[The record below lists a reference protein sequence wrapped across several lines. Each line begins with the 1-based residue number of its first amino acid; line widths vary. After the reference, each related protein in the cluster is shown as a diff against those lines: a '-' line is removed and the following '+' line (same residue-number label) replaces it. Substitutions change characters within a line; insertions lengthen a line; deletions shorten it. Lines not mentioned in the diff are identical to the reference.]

1 MTGLPIA
8 VVGASAAGLAAA
20 EALRRFGWRGPLTLI
35 GDEPHLPYDRPPLS
49 KQLLHGAW
57 TPEKLLLRTADQLA
71 PLDLDLRL
79 GTRATGLDVA
89 GRTLTLD
96 GGAGASPLAHGRE
109 RGTLR
114 CAGVIIATGVAAR
127 TLPGADRIAGVHTLR
142 TLDDALALRGRLAD
156 GGTPGSEG
164 VASGGPPG
172 SEGVAAGGG
181 GGGRR
186 VVIVGNGVLGCE
198 AAAVA
203 RELGHEITL
212 VGIEATPMA
221 AAVGTDIGEL
231 LAEEHRAR
239 GVRLLTGAVD
249 GFETAPADP
258 AGSGELPGA
267 GAPRVT
273 AVRLAEGGSPAGEGV
288 ASGAPPGSGG
298 IAAGGGGGS
307 RLPADLVLL
316 AIGSR
321 PAVDWLDDPALDI
334 SDGLRCDTYCAAAP
348 GVYAAGD
355 VARWDHPVHGRPL
368 RFEHRMNAT
377 EQGMAAARNLLAEL
391 AEEASGPAG
400 TTAAAGAAAV
410 TEAAP
415 APERRPFAPVPY
427 FWSDQY
433 AVKIQA
439 YGLTAGADRVET
451 TVLDRAARRAVA
463 LYGRDGSAVGVL
475 AAGLPPRQVRALR
488 AVIAAPL
495 PWEEAR
501 ERIAAVTA
509 AG

>member
-1 MTGLPIA
+1 MTARPIA

-20 EALRRFGWRGPLTLI
+20 EALRRGGWRGPLTLI

-57 TPEKLLLRTADQLA
+57 EPDRLLLRTEEQLA
-71 PLDLDLRL
+71 PLGLDLRL

-89 GRTLTLD
+89 TSTLTLD
-96 GGAGASPLAHGRE
+96 GGERLA
-109 RGTLR
+109 
-114 CAGVIIATGVAAR
+114 CAGVIIATGVTAR

-142 TLDDALALRGRLAD
+142 TLDEALALRGRL
-156 GGTPGSEG
+156 GTPG
-164 VASGGPPG
+164 
-172 SEGVAAGGG
+172 
-181 GGGRR
+181 RR
-186 VVIVGNGVLGCE
+186 LVIVGNGVLGCE

-203 RELGHEITL
+203 RELGHEVTL
-212 VGIEATPMA
+212 VGIEETPMA
-221 AAVGTDIGEL
+221 AAVGTEVGEL

-239 GVRLLTGAVD
+239 GVRLLTGAVG

-258 AGSGELPGA
+258 DGSDPQ
-267 GAPRVT
+267 VT
-273 AVRLAEGGSPAGEGV
+273 AVRLASGGTPASEGV
-288 ASGAPPGSGG
+288 ASGGPPGSGG
-298 IAAGGGGGS
+298 VAARGGGGS

-321 PAVDWLDDPALDI
+321 PAVEWLADPALDTT
-334 SDGLRCDTYCAAAP
+334 DGLRCDAYCAAAP
-348 GVYAAGD
+348 GIYAAGD

-391 AEEASGPAG
+391 A
-400 TTAAAGAAAV
+400 TTAAATGAV
-410 TEAAP
+410 EDTP

-433 AVKIQA
+433 DLKLQA
-439 YGLTAGADRVET
+439 YGLTAGADRVEA
-451 TVLDRAARRAVA
+451 TVLDRAEQRVLA
-463 LYGRDGSAVGVL
+463 LYGRDGHAVGVL
-475 AAGLPPRQVRALR
+475 AAGLPPRRIRALR
-488 AVIAAPL
+488 AVIATPL

-501 ERIAAVTA
+501 ERIGAATA

>member
-1 MTGLPIA
+1 MTARPIA

-20 EALRRFGWRGPLTLI
+20 EALRRGGWRGPLTLI

-57 TPEKLLLRTADQLA
+57 EPDRLLLRTAEQLA

-89 GRTLTLD
+89 TRTLTLD
-96 GGAGASPLAHGRE
+96 GGERLA
-109 RGTLR
+109 

-127 TLPGADRIAGVHTLR
+127 TLPGADHIAGVHTLR
-142 TLDDALALRGRLAD
+142 TLDEALALRGELAH
-156 GGTPGSEG
+156 GGTPGS
-164 VASGGPPG
+164 GGA
-172 SEGVAAGGG
+172 AAGEG

-186 VVIVGNGVLGCE
+186 LVIVGNGVLGCE

-203 RELGHEITL
+203 RELGHDVTL

-221 AAVGTDIGEL
+221 AVVGTEIGEL

-239 GVRLLTGAVD
+239 GVRLRTGAVD
-249 GFETAPADP
+249 GFETASAEP
-258 AGSGELPGA
+258 AGTGDPH
-267 GAPRVT
+267 VT
-273 AVRLAEGGSPAGEGV
+273 AVRLANGG
-288 ASGAPPGSGG
+288 
-298 IAAGGGGGS
+298 AGGGGGA

-321 PAVDWLDDPALDI
+321 PAVEWLADPALDTI
-334 SDGLRCDTYCAAAP
+334 DGLRCDAYCAAAP
-348 GVYAAGD
+348 GIYAAGD

-391 AEEASGPAG
+391 ATTDPAATGAGDGASAQ
-400 TTAAAGAAAV
+400 
-410 TEAAP
+410 
-415 APERRPFAPVPY
+415 ERRPFAPVPY

-433 AVKIQA
+433 GLKLQA

-451 TVLDRAARRAVA
+451 TVLDRAERRALA
-463 LYGRDGSAVGVL
+463 LYGRDGRAVGVL
-475 AAGLPPRQVRALR
+475 AAGIPPRQLRALR
-488 AVIAAPL
+488 AVVATPL

-501 ERIAAVTA
+501 ERIGAATA

>member
-57 TPEKLLLRTADQLA
+57 TPEKLLLRTAEQLA
-71 PLDLDLRL
+71 RLDLDLRL

-89 GRTLTLD
+89 GRALTLD
-96 GGAGASPLAHGRE
+96 GGVGVSPLAQGRE
-109 RGTLR
+109 RRRPLR
-114 CAGVIIATGVAAR
+114 RRDHCDRCRGPYPARRRPHRRSAHPAHPRRRAGPAR
-127 TLPGADRIAGVHTLR
+127 PAGQ
-142 TLDDALALRGRLAD
+142 
-156 GGTPGSEG
+156 GGT
-164 VASGGPPG
+164 PG

-181 GGGRR
+181 GRR
-186 VVIVGNGVLGCE
+186 LVIVGNGVLGCE

-203 RELGHEITL
+203 RELGHEVTL

-221 AAVGTDIGEL
+221 AAVGTEVGEL

-258 AGSGELPGA
+258 AGGGDMAAADDLPGA
-267 GAPRVT
+267 APQVT
-273 AVRLAEGGSPAGEGV
+273 AVRLADGC
-288 ASGAPPGSGG
+288 
-298 IAAGGGGGS
+298 

-321 PAVDWLDDPALDI
+321 PAVDWLDDPALDT
-334 SDGLRCDTYCAAAP
+334 SDGLRCDAYCAAAP

-391 AEEASGPAG
+391 AAEASGPARAEDA
-400 TTAAAGAAAV
+400 AAAGAEDAG
-410 TEAAP
+410 P

-451 TVLDRAARRAVA
+451 TVLDRAARRALA

-501 ERIAAVTA
+501 ERIAAATA

>member
-57 TPEKLLLRTADQLA
+57 TPEKLLLRTAEQLA
-71 PLDLDLRL
+71 RLDLDLRL

-89 GRTLTLD
+89 GRALTLD
-96 GGAGASPLAHGRE
+96 GGVGVSPLAQGRE
-109 RGTLR
+109 RETLR

-127 TLPGADRIAGVHTLR
+127 TLPGADRIVGVHTLR
-142 TLDDALALRGRLAD
+142 TLDDALALRGRLAK
-156 GGTPGSEG
+156 GGT
-164 VASGGPPG
+164 PG

-181 GGGRR
+181 GRR
-186 VVIVGNGVLGCE
+186 LVIVGNGVLGCE

-203 RELGHEITL
+203 RELGHEVTL

-221 AAVGTDIGEL
+221 AAVGTEVGEL

-258 AGSGELPGA
+258 AGGGDMAAADDLPGA
-267 GAPRVT
+267 APQVT
-273 AVRLAEGGSPAGEGV
+273 AVRLAD
-288 ASGAPPGSGG
+288 
-298 IAAGGGGGS
+298 GS

-321 PAVDWLDDPALDI
+321 PAVDWLDDPALDT
-334 SDGLRCDTYCAAAP
+334 SDGLRCDAYCAAAP

-391 AEEASGPAG
+391 AAEASGPARAEDA
-400 TTAAAGAAAV
+400 AAAGAEDAG
-410 TEAAP
+410 P

-451 TVLDRAARRAVA
+451 TVLDRAARRALA

-501 ERIAAVTA
+501 ERIAAATA

>member
-1 MTGLPIA
+1 MTARPIA

-57 TPEKLLLRTADQLA
+57 EPEKLLLRTKDQLD

-89 GRTLTLD
+89 TRTLTLD
-96 GGAGASPLAHGRE
+96 GGEQLA
-109 RGTLR
+109 

-127 TLPGADRIAGVHTLR
+127 SLPGAEGIAGVHTLR
-142 TLDDALALRGRLAD
+142 TLDDALTLRGLLAN
-156 GGTPGSEG
+156 GGT
-164 VASGGPPG
+164 PG

-181 GGGRR
+181 ARR
-186 VVIVGNGVLGCE
+186 LVIVGNGVLGCE

-203 RELGHEITL
+203 RELGHEVTL
-212 VGIEATPMA
+212 VGIAETPMA
-221 AAVGTDIGEL
+221 AAVGAEVGAL

-239 GVRLLTGAVD
+239 GVQLRTGVVD

-258 AGSGELPGA
+258 AGTGDGQ
-267 GAPRVT
+267 VT
-273 AVRLAEGGSPAGEGV
+273 AVRLANGGTPASAGPPASEGV
-288 ASGAPPGSGG
+288 A
-298 IAAGGGGGS
+298 AGGEGGS

-321 PAVDWLDDPALDI
+321 PAVEWLADPALDTT
-334 SDGLRCDTYCAAAP
+334 DGLRCDAYCAAAP
-348 GVYAAGD
+348 GIYAAGD
-355 VARWDHPVHGRPL
+355 VARWDHPHHGRPL

-391 AEEASGPAG
+391 AAEAP
-400 TTAAAGAAAV
+400 AAADGDA
-410 TEAAP
+410 TP
-415 APERRPFAPVPY
+415 AQERRPFAPVPY

-433 AVKIQA
+433 DLKIQA
-439 YGLTAGADRVET
+439 YGLTAGADRIET
-451 TVLDRAARRAVA
+451 TVLDRAQRRAVA

-475 AAGLPPRQVRALR
+475 AAGLPPRRLRALR
-488 AVIAAPL
+488 AIVATPL
-495 PWEEAR
+495 PWDEAR
-501 ERIAAVTA
+501 DQLRAALASGQDTP
-509 AG
+509 

>member
-1 MTGLPIA
+1 MTARPIA

-57 TPEKLLLRTADQLA
+57 EPEKLLLRTADQLD

-89 GRTLTLD
+89 SRTLTLD
-96 GGAGASPLAHGRE
+96 GGTGVPPREQGRE
-109 RGTLR
+109 WGTLA

-127 TLPGADRIAGVHTLR
+127 SLPGAEGIAGVHTLR
-142 TLDDALALRGRLAD
+142 TLDDALTLRGLLA
-156 GGTPGSEG
+156 
-164 VASGGPPG
+164 
-172 SEGVAAGGG
+172 

-186 VVIVGNGVLGCE
+186 LVIVGNGVLGCE

-203 RELGHEITL
+203 RELGHEVTL
-212 VGIEATPMA
+212 VGIAEIPMA
-221 AAVGTDIGEL
+221 AAVGAEVGAL

-239 GVRLLTGAVD
+239 GVQLRTGAVD

-258 AGSGELPGA
+258 SGTGK
-267 GAPRVT
+267 GQVT
-273 AVRLAEGGSPAGEGV
+273 AVRLTDS
-288 ASGAPPGSGG
+288 
-298 IAAGGGGGS
+298 S

-321 PAVDWLDDPALDI
+321 PAVEWLADPALDTT
-334 SDGLRCDTYCAAAP
+334 DGLRCDAYCAAAP
-348 GVYAAGD
+348 GIYAAGD
-355 VARWDHPVHGRPL
+355 VARWDHPHHGRPL

-391 AEEASGPAG
+391 AAEAP
-400 TTAAAGAAAV
+400 AAADGDA
-410 TEAAP
+410 TP
-415 APERRPFAPVPY
+415 AQERRPFAPVPY

-433 AVKIQA
+433 DLKIQA
-439 YGLTAGADRVET
+439 YGLTAGADRIET
-451 TVLDRAARRAVA
+451 TVLDRAQRRAVA

-475 AAGLPPRQVRALR
+475 AAGLPPRRLRALR
-488 AVIAAPL
+488 AVVATPL
-495 PWEEAR
+495 AWDEAR
-501 ERIAAVTA
+501 EQVRAALASGQDTP
-509 AG
+509 

>member
-1 MTGLPIA
+1 MTARPIA

-57 TPEKLLLRTADQLA
+57 EPEKLLLRTADQLA

-89 GRTLTLD
+89 TRTLTLD
-96 GGAGASPLAHGRE
+96 GGVGVPRREQGRE
-109 RGTLR
+109 GETLG

-127 TLPGADRIAGVHTLR
+127 SLPVAEGIAGVHTLR
-142 TLDDALALRGRLAD
+142 TLDDALTLRGLLANGD
-156 GGTPGSEG
+156 APGSG
-164 VASGGPPG
+164 
-172 SEGVAAGGG
+172 GVAAG

-203 RELGHEITL
+203 RELGHEVTL
-212 VGIEATPMA
+212 VGIAETPMA
-221 AAVGTDIGEL
+221 EAVGAEVGAL

-239 GVRLLTGAVD
+239 GVQLRTGEVD

-258 AGSGELPGA
+258 AGTGRGQ
-267 GAPRVT
+267 VT
-273 AVRLAEGGSPAGEGV
+273 AVRLASRGTPASERIASGGLPASEGV
-288 ASGAPPGSGG
+288 
-298 IAAGGGGGS
+298 AAGGGGEGGS
-307 RLPADLVLL
+307 LLPADLVLL

-321 PAVDWLDDPALDI
+321 PAVEWLADPALDTT
-334 SDGLRCDTYCAAAP
+334 DGLRCDAYCAAAP
-348 GVYAAGD
+348 GIYAAGD
-355 VARWDHPVHGRPL
+355 VARWDHPQHGRPL

-391 AEEASGPAG
+391 AAEAP
-400 TTAAAGAAAV
+400 AAADGDA
-410 TEAAP
+410 TP
-415 APERRPFAPVPY
+415 AQERRPFAPVPY

-433 AVKIQA
+433 DLKIQA

-451 TVLDRAARRAVA
+451 TVLDRAQRRAVA

-475 AAGLPPRQVRALR
+475 AVGLPPRLLRALR
-488 AVIAAPL
+488 AVVATPL
-495 PWEEAR
+495 AWDEAR
-501 ERIAAVTA
+501 ERVRAALASGQDTP
-509 AG
+509 

>member
-57 TPEKLLLRTADQLA
+57 EPEKLLLRTADQLA
-71 PLDLDLRL
+71 PLELDLRL

-96 GGAGASPLAHGRE
+96 GGEQLG
-109 RGTLR
+109 
-114 CAGVIIATGVAAR
+114 CAGVIIATGVTAR

-142 TLDDALALRGRLAD
+142 TLDDALALRDRLAPS
-156 GGTPGSEG
+156 GGTPASGG

-172 SEGVAAGGG
+172 NGGVASGGG
-181 GGGRR
+181 GAGAGAGGGRR
-186 VVIVGNGVLGCE
+186 LVIVGNGVLGCE

-203 RELGHEITL
+203 RELGHEVTL
-212 VGIEATPMA
+212 VGVAATPMA
-221 AAVGTDIGEL
+221 AAVGTEVGAL

-258 AGSGELPGA
+258 GGTYGPQ
-267 GAPRVT
+267 VT
-273 AVRLAEGGSPAGEGV
+273 AVRLAGGG
-288 ASGAPPGSGG
+288 PPGSGG
-298 IAAGGGGGS
+298 VAAGGGGGS

-321 PAVDWLDDPALDI
+321 PAVEWLDDPALDTT
-334 SDGLRCDTYCAAAP
+334 DGLRCDAYCAAAP
-348 GVYAAGD
+348 GIYAAGD

-391 AEEASGPAG
+391 AAEAPAPAG
-400 TTAAAGAAAV
+400 T
-410 TEAAP
+410 EDAAP

-439 YGLTAGADRVET
+439 YGLTTGADRVET
-451 TVLDRAARRAVA
+451 TVLDRAERRALA
-463 LYGRDGSAVGVL
+463 LYGRDGHAIGVL

-488 AVIAAPL
+488 AVVATPL

-501 ERIAAVTA
+501 KRIHAATA
-509 AG
+509 AD

>member
-20 EALRRFGWRGPLTLI
+20 ETLRRSGWRGPLVLI

-57 TPEKLLLRTADQLA
+57 TPEKLLLRTTDQLA

-89 GRTLTLD
+89 TRTLTLD
-96 GGAGASPLAHGRE
+96 DGTELA
-109 RGTLR
+109 

-142 TLDDALALRGRLAD
+142 TLDDALALRSRLAT
-156 GGTPGSEG
+156 GGAPGSEG
-164 VASGGPPG
+164 T
-172 SEGVAAGGG
+172 AAGGG
-181 GGGRR
+181 GLRL
-186 VVIVGNGVLGCE
+186 VIVGNGVLGCE

-203 RELGHEITL
+203 RELGHDVTL

-221 AAVGTDIGEL
+221 AAVGTEVGEL

-239 GVRLLTGAVD
+239 GVRLVTGAVD

-258 AGSGELPGA
+258 ADGGD
-267 GAPRVT
+267 PRVT
-273 AVRLAEGGSPAGEGV
+273 AVRLAEGAVP
-288 ASGAPPGSGG
+288 
-298 IAAGGGGGS
+298 GGGS
-307 RLPADLVLL
+307 GEGGGRLLPADLVLV

-321 PAVDWLDDPALDI
+321 PAVEWLDDPALDTG
-334 SDGLRCDTYCAAAP
+334 DGLRCDAYCAAAP
-348 GVYAAGD
+348 GIYAAGD

-391 AEEASGPAG
+391 AS
-400 TTAAAGAAAV
+400 
-410 TEAAP
+410 AAP
-415 APERRPFAPVPY
+415 AGAEDAAPAQERRPFAPVPY

-451 TVLDRAARRAVA
+451 TVVDRAERRVLA

-475 AAGLPPRQVRALR
+475 MAGLPPRQVRALR
-488 AVIAAPL
+488 AVVAAPL

-501 ERIAAVTA
+501 ERIAAATA
-509 AG
+509 PG